1 MTAHTTD
8 ARSPRQDDWLNDD
21 AYDDLSWLPDDDD
34 DDEYIDPAE
43 AARRD
48 ALAMRR
54 ALGVDDVY
62 GYHVEDRR
70 FDEGD
75 DPAGDVV
82 GPHDE
87 APELQEP
94 AYPCLDGHRY
104 SGCLGQACP
113 CQRCWTGG
121 PTPRLATRL
130 QQFGQAS
137 ETLSVPGAPC
147 LSCLHA
153 HTEEVTLPLA
163 LTRRTDDALSP
174 GVRRVSE
181 EPVPYRSSPAKEPT
195 IQSHGRGREGAPDRP
210 GAGEKSAERVE
221 RVTCGRGL
229 WLHAVSPAAFAA
241 RRLPLVSALEV
252 DLEGHVEC
260 PAFEPRAETHPV
272 VEAHL
277 AQRRQRDRARR
288 HAK

>member
-1 MTAHTTD
+1 MTAATTN
-8 ARSPRQDDWLNDD
+8 ARSPRHDDWMDDD

-34 DDEYIDPAE
+34 DDEYTDPVEAE
-43 AARRD
+43 RRD
-48 ALAMRR
+48 AAAIRH

-75 DPAGDVV
+75 DPTGDVV
-82 GPHDE
+82 APHDA
-87 APELQEP
+87 APEFQEP

-113 CQRCWTGG
+113 RQRCWTGG
-121 PTPRLATRL
+121 PTPALAARL

-137 ETLSVPGAPC
+137 ETLYVPGAPC

-153 HTEEVTLPLA
+153 QAEEVTLPVA
-163 LTRRTDDALSP
+163 LDRRTNGAPAPHVRRPDDARPLEI
-174 GVRRVSE
+174 GRKDE
-181 EPVPYRSSPAKEPT
+181 EP
-195 IQSHGRGREGAPDRP
+195 APDHA
-210 GAGEKSAERVE
+210 GARDEASSRVE
-221 RVTCGRGL
+221 RVTCARGL

-241 RRLPLVSALEV
+241 RRLPLVAALEI

-260 PAFEPRAETHPV
+260 PAFEPRAGTHPV
-272 VEAHL
+272 VAAHL
-277 AQRRQRDRARR
+277 AQRRQRDRVRR
-288 HAK
+288 RAVT